1 MLDEFLGDGGKGRK
15 RQVLRGVKG
24 GGLIFGTADSEV

>member
-15 RQVLRGVKG
+15 RQVLRGVKEG
-24 GGLIFGTADSEV
+24 RSDLWDS